1 VARTFLECFRN
12 LSLNNSNVAFA
23 FAPDPECKGMTE
35 WNASEYARIS
45 TLQAAMAEE
54 VLALLDL
61 KGNERILDVG
71 CGNGKTTAEIAAR
84 VPQGAVVGV
93 DASADMIAFAAAHG
107 AFHANL
113 QFAVADAR
121 QLPYQHEFD
130 LVVSFNALHWIPDQD
145 RALRSI
151 RATLKHTGL
160 AQLRLV
166 PKGQR
171 KSLEDVLEETRLS
184 SRWISYFQSIRDPY
198 LHLAPEQYGELAK
211 QNGFDVRRVQIG
223 AKAWDFQSRS
233 AFLAFGGVTFVE
245 WTQHLPESDRL
256 DFAIDVLDRY
266 QRVACD
272 APGEEN
278 FFRFYQMDIT
288 LAPANPRPD

>member
-1 VARTFLECFRN
+1 
-12 LSLNNSNVAFA
+12 
-23 FAPDPECKGMTE
+23 MTE

-93 DASADMIAFAAAHG
+93 DASADMIAFAAAH
-107 AFHANL
+107 AALHANL

-130 LVVSFNALHWIPDQD
+130 LVVSFNALHWIPERDQD
-145 RALRSI
+145 QALRSI
-151 RATLKHTGL
+151 RAVLKDTGL

-184 SRWISYFQSIRDPY
+184 SRWSSYFENFRDPY
-198 LHLAPEQYGELAK
+198 LHLTPEQYGELAK
-211 QNGFDVRRVQIG
+211 GNGFDVRRIHVE
-223 AKAWDFQSRS
+223 AKAWDFQSRA
-233 AFLAFGGVTFVE
+233 AFLAFGSVTFVE
-245 WTQHLPESDRL
+245 WTQHLPEPDRL

-266 QRVACD
+266 K
-272 APGEEN
+272 
-278 FFRFYQMDIT
+278 
-288 LAPANPRPD
+288 